1 MGQHSFPEGREFSIG
16 LRENNNLVLDVQ
28 AGSNE
33 PGTPIILWTA
43 KNEDNANQKWTYDDN
58 EKQLRNKKTGL
69 VLSVPS
75 LNRNVTANQQYST
88 GESNQKFEYYE
99 HTISITDEEDLVLG
113 ILTEGADGSPLALV
127 DRDDDSPLQQWSII
141 Y

>member
-1 MGQHSFPEGREFSIG
+1 MGHHNFPEGREFSIG

-28 AGSNE
+28 ACSTE

-43 KNEDNANQKWTYDDN
+43 KSENNANQKWTYED
-58 EKQLRNKKTGL
+58 KQLRNKQTGL

-75 LNRNVTANQQYST
+75 LSRNVTANQQYST
-88 GESNQKFEYYE
+88 GDSNQKFEYCE
-99 HTISITDEEDLVLG
+99 HTISVADDEDLVLG
-113 ILTEGADGSPLALV
+113 IMTEGVDGSPIALIR
-127 DRDDDSPLQQWSII
+127 RDDDSPLQQWSII

>member
-1 MGQHSFPEGREFSIG
+1 
-16 LRENNNLVLDVQ
+16 
-28 AGSNE
+28 
-33 PGTPIILWTA
+33 
-43 KNEDNANQKWTYDDN
+43 NEDNANQKWTYDDN